1 MKRVLSLITL
11 ILTVQTIS
19 IFFSYYTWRI
29 YSTELYVVSSNPS
42 TSIYFGFLLSLIPI
56 SFSFLMIKLLK
67 LKAFKL
73 VLAIIQ
79 SLVISTWLFLIIFP
93 TSHFWASLISIVCL
107 PLFVSLML
115 LNNLEIRKVITVIF
129 SASSSTLLAITLP
142 LYAILILSL
151 VLAAFDV
158 YLVFKGPLSKGAPR
172 LSLTVNLSD
181 ITIGVGDLIFYSLI
195 PISIMMHKGVM
206 EMFIA
211 CLLINVGAAISV
223 HLLSRRET
231 LPGLPIPLLLC
242 LPLFF
247 S

>member
-1 MKRVLSLITL
+1 MKRILNLITL

-19 IFFSYYTWRI
+19 ILSSYYAWGT
-29 YSTELYVVSSNPS
+29 YSTELYVVPSDLS

-73 VLAIIQ
+73 VLAIVQ
-79 SLVISTWLFLIIFP
+79 SLVISTWLFLIIL
-93 TSHFWASLISIVCL
+93 SVNRFWASVISIACI

-115 LNNLEIRKVITVIF
+115 LNNREIKRAITVIF

-158 YLVFKGPLSKGAPR
+158 YLVFKGPLSKGAPQ

-195 PISIMMHKGVM
+195 PISIMIHRGVIR
-206 EMFIA
+206 MFIA
-211 CLLINVGAAISV
+211 CLLINAGATISV
-223 HLLSRRET
+223 HLLSRREI

-247 S
+247 

>member
-1 MKRVLSLITL
+1 MKRILNLIML

-19 IFFSYYTWRI
+19 IPFSYYTWGI
-29 YSTELYVVSSNPS
+29 YSTELYVVPS
-42 TSIYFGFLLSLIPI
+42 DLPTSIYFGFLLSLIPI
-56 SFSFLMIKLLK
+56 SFSFLMIKLLE

-73 VLAIIQ
+73 VLAIVQ
-79 SLVISTWLFLIIFP
+79 SLVISTWLFLIIF
-93 TSHFWASLISIVCL
+93 SIDHFWAPLISIACI
-107 PLFVSLML
+107 PLFVLLML
-115 LNNLEIRKVITVIF
+115 LNNFEIKRIITVIF

-158 YLVFKGPLSKGAPR
+158 YLVFKGPLSKGAPW

-195 PISIMMHKGVM
+195 PISIMIHKGVM
-206 EMFIA
+206 RMFIS

-223 HLLSRRET
+223 HLLSKREI
-231 LPGLPIPLLLC
+231 LPGLPIPLSLC

-247 S
+247 